1 MPNVRREIRRD
12 SRQRLRFQVKLG
24 RTSCFTL
31 NVSAGGFCTEVMRV
45 LPVGSAVGGSI
56 RVQGRDY
63 PFSGRVAWAK
73 EGDARMNVRG
83 RMGITLEPAPAE
95 LLNAVAAAH
104 SQPPGS
110 PAPPTRKP

>member
-1 MPNVRREIRRD
+1 MVTSRRETRRD
-12 SRQRLRFQVKLG
+12 SRQRLRFQVRVG

-45 LPVGSAVGGSI
+45 LPVGSDVAGSI
-56 RVQGRDY
+56 RVQGKDY

-73 EGDARMNVRG
+73 EGNSQMNLRG

-95 LLNAVAAAH
+95 LLRAVATAH
-104 SQPPGS
+104 SQPSGS
-110 PAPPTRKP
+110 PVPPARKP